1 MKGCFTDGFLRA
13 KVMQQ
18 YPTEFLQVATNDIFD
33 ILQMQRKPR
42 TISAY
47 ASAAP
52 RVQKA
57 DQQISCK
64 SPTLGPKQIRNDGND
79 TVTPVVPNSTA
90 ATVHTEVKSIF
101 ISER

>member
-18 YPTEFLQVATNDIFD
+18 YPTELLQVATNDIFD
-33 ILQMQRKPR
+33 ILQMQRKPKNH
-42 TISAY
+42 ISA
-47 ASAAP
+47 AVDV
-52 RVQKA
+52 RQ
-57 DQQISCK
+57 QQISSV
-64 SPTLGPKQIRNDGND
+64 SPILGPKQIRNDGND